1 MVSRELVC
9 LAGTAVGSGFG
20 AISGPML
27 SSEGFRVGSEAVLS
41 ITAGAL
47 TDGVVR
53 ARAEYIEGYV
63 EEADVAAAA
72 RVPKDAGVVID
83 EVTATD

>member
-1 MVSRELVC
+1 M
-9 LAGTAVGSGFG
+9 GSGFG

-27 SSEGFRVGSEAVLS
+27 SSDRFRVGSEAVLS
-41 ITAGAL
+41 ITAGAF

-53 ARAEYIEGYV
+53 ARAEGYV
-63 EEADVAAAA
+63 EEAAVAAAA
-72 RVPKDAGVVID
+72 RVPKDAGVVIG